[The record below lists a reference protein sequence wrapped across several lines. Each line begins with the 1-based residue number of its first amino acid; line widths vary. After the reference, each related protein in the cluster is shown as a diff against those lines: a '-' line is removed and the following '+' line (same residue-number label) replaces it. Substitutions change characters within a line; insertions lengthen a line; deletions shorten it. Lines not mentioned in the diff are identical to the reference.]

1 MKEFELINNIIVK
14 KPTEE
19 QFKKILDSRDYFT
32 IYGKKIIDSMKIS
45 LNNEEYFDL
54 RILNELPKDYQ
65 DGIMK
70 SQSHLQT
77 TIDEMLTEVKKE
89 YVKNTVKE
97 LENLSTV
104 QDIEDKLDRL
114 KGVFK
119 KTNSY
124 RITKL
129 KDYSLGFFEM
139 IDKERQLKSI
149 KTKNWLKLNKMV
161 KFYKGDI
168 TIVAGRPGAGKSAF
182 ALSLMLELAKNGNKG
197 VFISLEMK
205 ESEIIK
211 RLMSQISQVKLENI
225 LSNCENDEKYRY
237 EFTNIEHERLQ
248 KGSKL
253 FKELGDKITFVNDN
267 LSSDDVLRIA
277 EEEKPDYIII
287 DYMQL
292 LTTTQGKNRVEE
304 ITYLSMELKRI
315 AMKCN
320 IHIFELCQLS
330 RAIEQRADKRPILS
344 DLRESGQLEQD
355 ASCVIGLYREG
366 YYNEQAD
373 QNEMEIRILKNRNG
387 TTGFTK
393 YDFYGEIQKVTERV

>member
-19 QFKKILDSRDYFT
+19 QFRKILESRDYFT

-54 RILNELPKDYQ
+54 KILNELPKDYQ

-168 TIVAGRPGAGKSAF
+168 TIVAGRPGGGKSAF

-344 DLRESGQLEQD
+344 DLRESG
-355 ASCVIGLYREG
+355 
-366 YYNEQAD
+366 
-373 QNEMEIRILKNRNG
+373 K
-387 TTGFTK
+387 
-393 YDFYGEIQKVTERV
+393 

>member
-19 QFKKILDSRDYFT
+19 QFKKILESRDYFT
-32 IYGKKIIDSMKIS
+32 IYGKKIIDSIKIS
-45 LNNEEYFDL
+45 LSNEEYFDL
-54 RILNELPKDYQ
+54 KVLNELPKNYQ
-65 DGIMK
+65 DGIMN
-70 SQSHLQT
+70 SQSHLET
-77 TIDEMLTEVKKE
+77 TVDEMLTEIKKE
-89 YVKNTVKE
+89 YVKKTVKE
-97 LENLSTV
+97 LENSSTV

-124 RITKL
+124 RTTKL
-129 KDYSLGFFEM
+129 KDYTLGFFEM
-139 IDKERQLKSI
+139 IDKERQQKSI
-149 KTKNWLKLNKMV
+149 KTKNWLRLNKMV

-205 ESEIIK
+205 ENEVIK
-211 RLMSQISQVKLENI
+211 RLMSQISQVKLSNI
-225 LSNCENDEKYRY
+225 LASCENDEKYRY

-248 KGSKL
+248 QGSKL

-277 EEEKPDYIII
+277 EEERPDYIII

-393 YDFYGEIQKVTERV
+393 YDFYGEIQKVAERI